1 MVRKNQ
7 CAIYLLGRLTPMN
20 NKFSKNIVSELL
32 LIALLV
38 LGSCSRPCQLQTS
51 EAVLQN
57 FYSCSTVDW
66 ALIDTLYY
74 RPYNCDWPD
83 EIGAQIH
90 PCDWPDEIGAQIHPD
105 FPPEYSA
112 RYWHRLQNAKTYL
125 HQQTLP
131 LRSGASEEFVNQL
144 NRTESALDSVFVRIV
159 SQEYYMRI
167 FVDCYEEI
175 MPAEIDKCFEKHQ
188 K

>member
-1 MVRKNQ
+1 
-7 CAIYLLGRLTPMN
+7 MN
-20 NKFSKNIVSELL
+20 NKFLKNIVSEPL

-38 LGSCSRPCQLQTS
+38 LDSCSHPCQVQTS
-51 EAVLQN
+51 EAVLQS
-57 FYSCSTVDW
+57 FYNCSTVDW

-74 RPYNCDWPD
+74 RPYNCDWAED
-83 EIGAQIH
+83 IGAQIH
-90 PCDWPDEIGAQIHPD
+90 PE

-131 LRSGASEEFVNQL
+131 LRSGVSEEFVNQL

-175 MPAEIDKCFEKHQ
+175 MPAEIDCCFETLNKKQ
-188 K
+188 Q

>member
-1 MVRKNQ
+1 
-7 CAIYLLGRLTPMN
+7 MN

-38 LGSCSRPCQLQTS
+38 LGSCSRPCQPQTP
-51 EAVLQN
+51 EAVLQD
-57 FYSCSTVDW
+57 FYNYSTVDW

-74 RPYNCDWPD
+74 RPYNCDWA
-83 EIGAQIH
+83 E
-90 PCDWPDEIGAQIHPD
+90 EIGAQIHPD

-131 LRSGASEEFVNQL
+131 LQSGASEEFVNQL
-144 NRTESALDSVFVRIV
+144 NHTESALDSVFVHIV

-175 MPAEIDKCFEKHQ
+175 MPAEIDRCFETLNKKQ
-188 K
+188 Q

>member
-1 MVRKNQ
+1 
-7 CAIYLLGRLTPMN
+7 MN
-20 NKFSKNIVSELL
+20 NKFLKNIVSELL
-32 LIALLV
+32 LMALLV
-38 LGSCSRPCQLQTS
+38 LGSCSHPCQVQTL
-51 EAVLQN
+51 EAVLQS
-57 FYSCSTVDW
+57 FYNCSTVDW

-74 RPYNCDWPD
+74 RPYNCDWAED
-83 EIGAQIH
+83 IGAQIH
-90 PCDWPDEIGAQIHPD
+90 PE

-175 MPAEIDKCFEKHQ
+175 MPAEIDRCFETLNKKQ
-188 K
+188 Q

>member
-1 MVRKNQ
+1 MVRKNE
-7 CAIYLLGRLTPMN
+7 CAKYLLGRLTPMN
-20 NKFSKNIVSELL
+20 NKFSKYIVSELL

-90 PCDWPDEIGAQIHPD
+90 PN

-112 RYWHRLQNAKTYL
+112 IYWHRLQNAKTYL

-131 LRSGASEEFVNQL
+131 LRSGASGEFVNQL

-175 MPAEIDKCFEKHQ
+175 MPAEIDKCFEKRQ

>member
-1 MVRKNQ
+1 
-7 CAIYLLGRLTPMN
+7 MN
-20 NKFSKNIVSELL
+20 NKFLKNIVSELL

-57 FYSCSTVDW
+57 LYSCSTVDW
-66 ALIDTLYY
+66 ALLDTLYY

-90 PCDWPDEIGAQIHPD
+90 PE

-131 LRSGASEEFVNQL
+131 LRTGASEEFVNQL

-175 MPAEIDKCFEKHQ
+175 MPAEIDRCFETLNKKQ
-188 K
+188 Q